1 VQIILQR
8 CGSSFAEHDG
18 QKLAGVSSRSRA
30 GVRATAFSG
39 FAPTLSIGRSVTDQR
54 NVAYNTSGAAVEA
67 SARRAPRRGVY
78 NSGKENR
85 MAGYTDEHA
94 RAGIRAK
101 LPELETWPN
110 QFPGYRIV
118 TRIPEYT
125 SICPKTGMPDY
136 GAITIEYEPRKLCI
150 ELKSLKLYM
159 LAYRN
164 LGIFY
169 ENAVNRILRDIVEA
183 TRPVWCSVRGDFTP
197 RGGLTTSVEARWPR
211 KSGR

>member
-1 VQIILQR
+1 
-8 CGSSFAEHDG
+8 
-18 QKLAGVSSRSRA
+18 
-30 GVRATAFSG
+30 
-39 FAPTLSIGRSVTDQR
+39 
-54 NVAYNTSGAAVEA
+54 
-67 SARRAPRRGVY
+67 
-78 NSGKENR
+78 

-94 RAGIRAK
+94 RAGIRTR
-101 LPELETWPN
+101 LPKLETWPN

-136 GAITIEYEPRKLCI
+136 GAITIEYEPRKLCL
-150 ELKSLKLYM
+150 ELKSLKLYI

-169 ENAVNRILRDIVEA
+169 ENAVNRILRDIVDA
-183 TRPVWCSVRGDFTP
+183 AHPVWCSVRGDFTP

-211 KSGR
+211 PTRRAR